1 MLKACSDIDCVG
13 KSVQSDGWI
22 CQRKQNIKLTAFL
35 NVSTKLEK
43 GNVVPYARPEYKE
56 VPPHLRVVLCGLL
69 RAFLV
74 ILGFCLCQHKAWV
87 GVLCVLYWPPLHIL
101 TECTAQIHGYFCP
114 SLDMWF
120 YRSLWFTLKLL
131 ILALMYFKLFAYS
144 FKKNQSDCPL
154 LAAYFIVMTILVIT
168 SPWRVQFCSC
178 DLYFKYYYY

>member
-1 MLKACSDIDCVG
+1 VLKACSDIDCVG

-22 CQRKQNIKLTAFL
+22 CQRRQNIKLTAFL

-56 VPPHLRVVLCGLL
+56 VPPHLWVVLCGLL
-69 RAFLV
+69 RAFPV
-74 ILGFCLCQHKAWV
+74 ILRFYLCQHKAWV
-87 GVLCVLYWPPLHIL
+87 VFHCVLYRPPLHIL

-131 ILALMYFKLFAYS
+131 VLALMYFKLFAYS
-144 FKKNQSDCPL
+144 FKKNQSACPL
-154 LAAYFIVMTILVIT
+154 LAAYFIVMTMLVIT
-168 SPWRVQFCSC
+168 IPWRVQF
-178 DLYFKYYYY
+178 LFMWLIF